1 MKASTKRILSIL
13 TAILMIIASIFV
25 YSSLI
30 NPSYSE
36 IKNLRSEVAGR
47 LELVAQHKTSIDQVK
62 KILGEYQGAVQI
74 QDMVST
80 ILPPEQNLSSAV
92 HQINKLASVNE
103 LPIELLSAKQLAI
116 KPSNQPELVKG
127 VGTLRFNLRVVGSYE
142 KFKSFLQNLETNIN
156 LMDLASL
163 KIEPQTKGAGNNFN
177 YTMVVDT
184 YYQSD

>member
-30 NPSYSE
+30 NPAYSE

-47 LELVAQHKTSIDQVK
+47 LELVDKHKTSIDQVK
-62 KILGEYQGAVQI
+62 KILGEYQDVVQI
-74 QDMVST
+74 QDTVST
-80 ILPPEQNLSSAV
+80 ILPSEQNLPSAV
-92 HQINKLASVNE
+92 YQISKLASVNE
-103 LPIELLSAKQLAI
+103 LPIELLSAQQLAI

-127 VGTLRFNLRVVGSYE
+127 VGVLRFNLRVVGSYE

-163 KIEPQTKGAGNNFN
+163 KIEPQTKGANKFN
-177 YTMVVDT
+177 YTLVVDA
-184 YYQSD
+184 YYQTE